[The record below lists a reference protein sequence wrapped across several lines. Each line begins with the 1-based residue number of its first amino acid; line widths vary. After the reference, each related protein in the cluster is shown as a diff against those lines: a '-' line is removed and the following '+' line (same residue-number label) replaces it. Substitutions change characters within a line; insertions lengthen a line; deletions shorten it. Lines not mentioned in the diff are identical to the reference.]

1 MRAVLSPQMFRL
13 VAHLNFRL
21 HQWLGRAPG
30 RLHVNT
36 PLPAALSEPEEIF
49 RTLDIVKEREIWG
62 MLAPRKCP
70 LSSNAHGTGQGSL
83 LNWKPHEV
91 LGMQSGR
98 QQIQSH
104 ALQQSTLWA

>member
-70 LSSNAHGTGQGSL
+70 LSSNTHGTGQGSL
-83 LNWKPHEV
+83 LNRKPHEV